1 MKQSIRLWSM
11 SVSVFSCLILS
22 SCAGVPPHNLSL
34 DQAKSEYA
42 YASQNAYVKQAAP
55 EQLQKAAD
63 AIDRSEALLSKGAPE
78 SDVEHYA
85 YLAKQRVA
93 IANQKAKTDAI
104 QQKIKLAGS
113 RRDKMMLE
121 SGQQKIDL
129 LSGEVAK
136 QKADAA
142 ASQEKERL
150 AKSEQDKSVLEGK
163 QQKIDM
169 LSKQIS
175 DLKIQRTSRGL
186 VLTLGSVLF
195 DLNKASLKGGARKNI
210 AKIAKFMNDNSS
222 VTELLAPNYLASNA
236 INISNTPSGLNLN
249 GPDGLAVDSSGRVWI
264 PNDNGNSVTELSRSS
279 GGTITGGN
287 FASGSFSAPDAS
299 AVDQSG
305 NIWTTNTS
313 GNSVTEMIVTG
324 GTVTFVNFSGGS
336 TGFNSPTEI
345 AVDGAGNIWVA
356 NYTPNSVGAS
366 VTELTKSSG
375 YAVSSAV
382 NLLESPAPGGPQGIA
397 VDKSGNVWIANDL
410 SNSVTELPGVATGL
424 TTLPKLAGAP

>member
-1 MKQSIRLWSM
+1 MFLSRQ
-11 SVSVFSCLILS
+11 VSKFRN
-22 SCAGVPPHNLSL
+22 AGVVVL
-34 DQAKSEYA
+34 
-42 YASQNAYVKQAAP
+42 VW
-55 EQLQKAAD
+55 
-63 AIDRSEALLSKGAPE
+63 IVDRSHALKLLTFRKMLVFEGEAPVGQFSVAV
-78 SDVEHYA
+78 VE
-85 YLAKQRVA
+85 VF
-93 IANQKAKTDAI
+93 
-104 QQKIKLAGS
+104 
-113 RRDKMMLE
+113 
-121 SGQQKIDL
+121 
-129 LSGEVAK
+129 V
-136 QKADAA
+136 
-142 ASQEKERL
+142 ERPGV
-150 AKSEQDKSVLEGK
+150 D
-163 QQKIDM
+163 DM
-169 LSKQIS
+169 LCPLLLP
-175 DLKIQRTSRGL
+175 DLPVIHS
-186 VLTLGSVLF
+186 
-195 DLNKASLKGGARKNI
+195 
-210 AKIAKFMNDNSS
+210 KFMNDNSS